1 MRAHLAVDV
10 VENGVALSQRP
21 QAIAK
26 NVEPPHVAKPFLYF
40 PGSGRGLPHLGDR
53 EHETI
58 PTRFLR
64 FEMLASSARQFVKLR
79 LASGFVHVPTR
90 RHPTL
95 LFYAIERRIQRSLFD
110 VEHLV

>member
-40 PGSGRGLPHLGDR
+40 PGLRSWLAAPWRSRARDGPNSLPAFRDACVQCASVCKTSPRVRFRARPNAPSPNPFVLCDR
-53 EHETI
+53 APDTAI
-58 PTRFLR
+58 L
-64 FEMLASSARQFVKLR
+64 V
-79 LASGFVHVPTR
+79 R
-90 RHPTL
+90 R
-95 LFYAIERRIQRSLFD
+95 
-110 VEHLV
+110 